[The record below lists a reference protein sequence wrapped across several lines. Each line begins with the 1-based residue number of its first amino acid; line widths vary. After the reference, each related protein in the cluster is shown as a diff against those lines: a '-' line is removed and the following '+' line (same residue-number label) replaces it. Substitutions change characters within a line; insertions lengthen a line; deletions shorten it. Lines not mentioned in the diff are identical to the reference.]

1 MHTENT
7 PTGVTSGDDFTP
19 RQRRHAIAAVT
30 LGNGLEFYDFITY
43 AFFAIQI
50 GQTFFPSDS
59 PYLSLMGSLAAF
71 GAGFITRPLG
81 AHFLG
86 GFADR
91 HGRKP
96 AMLISMTMMGV
107 GILLL
112 VLSPGYAEIGLVA
125 PALAVTARLIQGF
138 ALGGE
143 VGSASIYM
151 LESARTGSR
160 GFTMSWQAASQSIAG
175 ATGALVGLGLSLIL
189 TEAQLAAFGWRI
201 ALGIGAAIV
210 PLALIMRRTLPE
222 THDVAVHAAAPRASI
237 RPHLRTIWTA
247 FVILAAGTMSSY
259 VFIYMATYAQNTLK
273 LPSSIAFAGEMANN
287 MAQAIAVLGGGMLS
301 DRIGRKPVM
310 LGGQIA
316 FIAMI
321 MPCFWWLTSWGGG
334 TTAFLFINTVLAAA
348 SACYFGALY
357 AYVGESLPPSIR
369 ARVFALV
376 YAVPIAVFGGTTQLQ
391 VTWLLEVTGKPV
403 ALGWY
408 LAITALIGLVAI
420 LFTRESAPLAHR
432 RSQTLV
438 APLPA

>member
-1 MHTENT
+1 MHTAST
-7 PTGVTSGDDFTP
+7 PTGATSGDDFTP

-310 LGGQIA
+310 LGGK
-316 FIAMI
+316 
-321 MPCFWWLTSWGGG
+321 SR
-334 TTAFLFINTVLAAA
+334 
-348 SACYFGALY
+348 
-357 AYVGESLPPSIR
+357 SLP
-369 ARVFALV
+369 
-376 YAVPIAVFGGTTQLQ
+376 
-391 VTWLLEVTGKPV
+391 
-403 ALGWY
+403 
-408 LAITALIGLVAI
+408 
-420 LFTRESAPLAHR
+420 
-432 RSQTLV
+432 
-438 APLPA
+438 